1 MRTPRDFLFCF
12 VILCLGF
19 GLVALPTH
27 PALAANSKGKV
38 PQQQLEQVLEQL
50 QLTPE
55 LLQQTREQLR
65 QQQQMP
71 EQTGEQLALLQQ
83 ALELLEQLEQALE
96 QQQSQT
102 RRGAG
107 GLFESH

>member
-1 MRTPRDFLFCF
+1 MRMPRDFLFCF

-27 PALAANSKGKV
+27 PALAANSKGEV
-38 PQQQLEQVLEQL
+38 PQQVLEQL

-55 LLQQTREQLR
+55 LLQQTREQLL

-71 EQTGEQLALLQQ
+71 EQAEEQLELLQQ

-107 GLFESH
+107 LFERH